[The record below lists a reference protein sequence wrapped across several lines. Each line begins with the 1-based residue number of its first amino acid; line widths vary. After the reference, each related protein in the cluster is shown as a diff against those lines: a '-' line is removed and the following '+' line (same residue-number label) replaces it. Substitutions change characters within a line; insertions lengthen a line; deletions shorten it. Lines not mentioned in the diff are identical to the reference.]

1 MALYGQLPGLQSPWM
16 LNSPSFPEVLLRVVL
31 KVVIGQGQV
40 WADLMNE
47 IRKALI

>member
-1 MALYGQLPGLQSPWM
+1 MALYGQLPGVQSPWM
-16 LNSPSFPEVLLRVVL
+16 LNSPGFPEVLRVVL

>member
-16 LNSPSFPEVLLRVVL
+16 LNSLSFSEVLRVVL

-40 WADLMNE
+40 WADLMNK